1 MIGCIRPNWGWLRG
15 NGNLMMEIW
24 ENIHRNQSI
33 FNGTQVE
40 CVFLSN
46 CFNLLW
52 KETRKRDNGCSR
64 KSTLYCIKLQTQ
76 RKVCCISYVQIG
88 YFVHVTFRIH
98 FFFMIC
104 TLQFCPTYASW
115 NSFAQFFIVSQ
126 FTLLTN
132 WVKTTIL
139 NNKMLYHT
147 INLIPLVFKHEP

>member
-76 RKVCCISYVQIG
+76 RKVCYISYVQIG
-88 YFVHVTFRIH
+88 YFVHVTFFLYDLLNAAH
-98 FFFMIC
+98 C
-104 TLQFCPTYASW
+104 
-115 NSFAQFFIVSQ
+115 SFAQLMRVEIYLHNSSLCHNSHCWQ
-126 FTLLTN
+126 IGL
-132 WVKTTIL
+132 KQ
-139 NNKMLYHT
+139 LY
-147 INLIPLVFKHEP
+147 